1 MAKKPT
7 PVLDAAVHISLT
19 PNPDGNADLALQHA
33 LGLTIV
39 DKASHES
46 VLQAVKVWK
55 VENREI
61 EADYRTRLVKPL
73 YGAYK
78 AALDMME
85 RHLTPRAKAIE
96 IGDRIS
102 GQWTAAEQRRVR
114 EEEERQR
121 VENERIARETRQRE
135 LDAQEAAALKI
146 EANSPDLSAREE
158 KFVAE
163 FVRTNYGLDAA
174 RAAGYKDAAKMAERL
189 LAMPKILAAITAKRQ
204 ADMIRQQAEATKA
217 APLHVEAPQ
226 VESQVGSVA
235 GMAQKSYYSCGAVDV
250 LALAKAVIAGKAPLA
265 AIQPNT
271 VFLNEQARSLKQLF
285 PQSYPGCELKVTKG
299 LAG

>member
-1 MAKKPT
+1 MAKKPA

-19 PNPDGNADLALQHA
+19 PSPEAAQAISLTQRAS
-33 LGLTIV
+33 GLVVV
-39 DKASHES
+39 DRASHETCLTFIKGAKQ
-46 VLQAVKVWK
+46 LQ
-55 VENREI
+55 RTI
-61 EADYRTRLVKPL
+61 EEHYAKIKQPL
-73 YGAYK
+73 N
-78 AALDMME
+78 AARSTVLDME
-85 RHLTPRAKAIE
+85 KQHLAPVIAAIAQATKLAT
-96 IGDRIS
+96 D
-102 GQWTAAEQRRVR
+102 WTTAEQRRVR
-114 EEEERQR
+114 DEEERQR

-158 KFVAE
+158 TFVHKFVL
-163 FVRTNYGLDAA
+163 TSDGIISA

-189 LAMPKILAAITAKRQ
+189 LALPKILAAITAKRQ

-235 GMAQKSYYSCGAVDV
+235 GMAQKSYYSCGEVDLMG
-250 LALAKAVIAGKAPLA
+250 LARDVVAGKVPLT

-271 VFLNEQARSLKQLF
+271 VHLNEQARSLKALF
-285 PQSYPGCELKVTKG
+285 EQVYPSCKLKVTKG

>member
-1 MAKKPT
+1 MAKKPA

-19 PNPDGNADLALQHA
+19 PSPEAAQAISLTQRAS
-33 LGLTIV
+33 GLVVV
-39 DKASHES
+39 DRASHETCLTFIKGAKQLQRTIEEHYAKIKQPLNAARS
-46 VLQAVKVWK
+46 TVLDMERQHLAPVIAAIAAATKLA
-55 VENREI
+55 I
-61 EADYRTRLVKPL
+61 EW
-73 YGAYK
+73 K
-78 AALDMME
+78 AAD
-85 RHLTPRAKAIE
+85 
-96 IGDRIS
+96 D
-102 GQWTAAEQRRVR
+102 RRVN
-114 EEEERQR
+114 EEAERQR
-121 VENERIARETRQRE
+121 IENERIAREDRQRE

-158 KFVAE
+158 TFVAE

-189 LAMPKILAAITAKRQ
+189 LALPKILAAITAKRQ

-235 GMAQKSYYSCGAVDV
+235 GVAQKTYYGVGAVDV
-250 LALAKAVIAGKAPLA
+250 LALAKAVIAGTVPLA